1 MLTRTQFFSE
11 HGIRLQDKVD
21 IVARSYI
28 SYDLDGRLAS
38 IVISDGPFPIDY
50 DIELLD
56 PQNPL
61 AKEARN
67 FHTEEIPTLAGFYA
81 FDCACPY
88 VQGQFCSCSSD
99 AQKMK
104 YYDNGALIDKP
115 QTKIIVDGVSMP
127 TGSTVNMPPGSW
139 VNLKLESAVP
149 DGHQIT
155 LHTRGAVLAIDDLVF
170 TFTNGSTNSM
180 LLKAPSQGL
189 VGTINGGMDRYITPI
204 SLSICGWA

>member
-1 MLTRTQFFSE
+1 MLTRTQFFLGV
-11 HGIRLQDKVD
+11 GIRLQDKVG

-50 DIELLD
+50 DIESLD

-88 VQGQFCSCSSD
+88 APGQFCSCSSD

-104 YYDNGALIDKP
+104 YYDNGDLINKPALTVKVDNVS
-115 QTKIIVDGVSMP
+115 TEAIV
-127 TGSTVNMPPGSW
+127 NKPPGSW
-139 VNLKLESAVP
+139 VNVKLEADVP
-149 DGHQIT
+149 DSTQVTFKLDGAT
-155 LHTRGAVLAIDDLVF
+155 LSIDELVF
-170 TFTNGSTNSM
+170 TFNNGSTNSI
-180 LLKAPSQGL
+180 LLKAPAQGL
-189 VGTINGGMDRYITPI
+189 IGHIYGGMDRYLPPITI
-204 SLSICGWA
+204 SIRGWA